1 MSLPIN
7 GCLFASLPP
16 SQLGRDGVSHK
27 FFKSCYLSIDLAP
40 IRVMAI
46 IIIMMM
52 MAASI
57 HQVLLMSQA
66 PCWNLGKVQLS
77 FLITL

>member
-16 SQLGRDGVSHK
+16 SQLCRDSVSHK
-27 FFKSCYLSIDLAP
+27 FFKSCYLSIDLTP
-40 IRVMAI
+40 TRVMAI
-46 IIIMMM
+46 IIIIINNITVIIM

-66 PCWNLGKVQLS
+66 PC
-77 FLITL
+77 